1 MEGVK
6 EEHNDIPKSFQD
18 DRVYRGLL
26 LHNDM
31 KVLLIS
37 DPTTEKGA
45 AAMDVHIGKLFKIS
59 LLKFLYFKGQ
69 IRMSSVNYHFLFTYV
84 ICVYFQLVDCL

>member
-6 EEHNDIPKSFQD
+6 EVHNDIPKSFQD

-69 IRMSSVNYHFLFTYV
+69 IGMSSVNYHFFYLPMLYV
-84 ICVYFQLVDCL
+84 FIFN

>member
-6 EEHNDIPKSFQD
+6 EVHNDIPKSSKD
-18 DRVYRGLL
+18 DRLYRGLL

-45 AAMDVHIGKLFKIS
+45 AAMDVHIGKLLS
-59 LLKFLYFKGQ
+59 LNSKTHASNSYTQ
-69 IRMSSVNYHFLFTYV
+69 R
-84 ICVYFQLVDCL
+84 